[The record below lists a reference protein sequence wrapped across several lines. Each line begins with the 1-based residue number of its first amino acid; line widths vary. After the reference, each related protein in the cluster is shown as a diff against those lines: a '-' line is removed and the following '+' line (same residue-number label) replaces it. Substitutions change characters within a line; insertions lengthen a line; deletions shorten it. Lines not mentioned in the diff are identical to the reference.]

1 MDLMYRKLLVEAVD
15 QRLTLFCGVVTCLIC
30 GLQRTSCISYI
41 CCEIKVTN
49 YHVIAKLATNQSG
62 LQRCKISLVD
72 AMGTRFTKYRKI
84 VGLDPDND
92 LAVLKIETEGRELKP
107 VALGTSTNLC
117 VGQSCLACLMSLK
130 LWRIISRLMTVT
142 TKVGLSPRAYVMFMA
157 T

>member
-15 QRLTLFCGVVTCLIC
+15 QRLTLFYESGQYV
-30 GLQRTSCISYI
+30 RTSCISYI

>member
-1 MDLMYRKLLVEAVD
+1 MNTCKAKPWKNLGLVINSRRYVF
-15 QRLTLFCGVVTCLIC
+15 Q
-30 GLQRTSCISYI
+30 SCIRWVPL
-41 CCEIKVTN
+41 EFN
-49 YHVIAKLATNQSG
+49 YTVLRCLRHNHVIAKLATDQSG

-72 AMGTRFTKYRKI
+72 AMGTRFTKDVKI

-107 VALGTSTNLC
+107 VALGTSSDLC
-117 VGQSCLACLMSLK
+117 VGQSCLTCLLSLK

-142 TKVGLSPRAYVMFMA
+142 TKVGLSSRACLMFMA